1 MKTDV
6 EELSPTRVKLTIE
19 VPFEELK
26 PSLDKAYRDVGR
38 QVRIP
43 GFRPGH
49 VPPRVIDQR
58 LGRGVVLE
66 QAVNDAVPQLYGKA
80 LEESDVAAL
89 GQPELEITRLDD
101 GEQLSFTAE
110 VDVRPKFELPDLSA
124 VAVTVENAEVGPDEV
139 EEYLSG
145 LRERFAS
152 LKTADRPAADG
163 DFVSIDLSASVGGK
177 LVDDAQASG
186 LSYQVGSGQLLDGL
200 DEALAGMS
208 AGDSTTFGTELPGGE
223 YEGQQAEV
231 ALTVH
236 SVKVKE
242 LPELDDEFAQSASE
256 YDTLGEFRAGTR
268 GRLENVKRL
277 SQVGQARDRALDAVL
292 SRLDIPLPERLV
304 AAETEG
310 RENSLDEQLERS
322 GITREAYLE
331 SRGITADDL
340 EAEIIVDARRAV
352 KAGFVL
358 DELARRDE
366 LKVEQEE
373 LNGYIVEQ
381 AYRLGVPPDRLA
393 KEIVDRGQLG
403 VAMGEVLH
411 GKALRLLAEQ
421 VKVTDEAGRPV
432 DVQAIASARDAEIS
446 ERRGRR
452 GCRRGR
458 GARGARGLRPP
469 GSRAASSALQPGTLF
484 LVHLPQDAPALG
496 AGQVVDVQLAAQ
508 VADLVFEAA
517 GEFAVPGD
525 RDRFGLQVHARR
537 DGVGRAGAFGADPGD
552 GQAGLRP
559 GLGAV
564 QLDDARVDQVAD
576 PAVHIV
582 GERGQAGP
590 DLVGREPGPPRL
602 GHGVQQVGDEPGQ
615 SVVKTLHRIAR
626 RAQDGVSEEPERP
639 DGHGSAPVGSVCIP
653 T

>member
-1 MKTDV
+1 
-6 EELSPTRVKLTIE
+6 
-19 VPFEELK
+19 
-26 PSLDKAYRDVGR
+26 
-38 QVRIP
+38 
-43 GFRPGH
+43 
-49 VPPRVIDQR
+49 
-58 LGRGVVLE
+58 
-66 QAVNDAVPQLYGKA
+66 
-80 LEESDVAAL
+80 
-89 GQPELEITRLDD
+89 
-101 GEQLSFTAE
+101 
-110 VDVRPKFELPDLSA
+110 
-124 VAVTVENAEVGPDEV
+124 
-139 EEYLSG
+139 
-145 LRERFAS
+145 
-152 LKTADRPAADG
+152 
-163 DFVSIDLSASVGGK
+163 
-177 LVDDAQASG
+177 
-186 LSYQVGSGQLLDGL
+186 LLDGL

-208 AGDSTTFGTELPGGE
+208 AGDSTTFSTELPGGE

-331 SRGITADDL
+331 SRGITAEDL

-403 VAMGEVLH
+403 VAMGEVLR

-446 ERRGRR
+446 DDE
-452 GCRRGR
+452 
-458 GARGARGLRPP
+458 AE
-469 GSRAASSALQPGTLF
+469 
-484 LVHLPQDAPALG
+484 
-496 AGQVVDVQLAAQ
+496 
-508 VADLVFEAA
+508 EAA
-517 GEFAVPGD
+517 GEAAEP
-525 RDRFGLQVHARR
+525 AEP
-537 DGVGRAGAFGADPGD
+537 AD
-552 GQAGLRP
+552 
-559 GLGAV
+559 
-564 QLDDARVDQVAD
+564 
-576 PAVHIV
+576 
-582 GERGQAGP
+582 
-590 DLVGREPGPPRL
+590 
-602 GHGVQQVGDEPGQ
+602 
-615 SVVKTLHRIAR
+615 
-626 RAQDGVSEEPERP
+626 
-639 DGHGSAPVGSVCIP
+639 
-653 T
+653 